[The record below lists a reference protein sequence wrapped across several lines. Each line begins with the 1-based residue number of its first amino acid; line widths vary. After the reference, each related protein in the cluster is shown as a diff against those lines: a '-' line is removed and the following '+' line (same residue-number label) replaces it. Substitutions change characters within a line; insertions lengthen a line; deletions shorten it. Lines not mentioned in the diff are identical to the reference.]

1 MPPINGGRLKITVL
15 LPVYI
20 YYNRYMANKTNNHDF
35 ITAGL
40 IKLGSFCK
48 RRKQAVLTGLGVL
61 VVALVVGTAYQAHCQ
76 KVE

>member
-1 MPPINGGRLKITVL
+1 
-15 LPVYI
+15 
-20 YYNRYMANKTNNHDF
+20 MANKTNNHDF

-76 KVE
+76 KVEEASWADYYVAQMALLSAGQQ